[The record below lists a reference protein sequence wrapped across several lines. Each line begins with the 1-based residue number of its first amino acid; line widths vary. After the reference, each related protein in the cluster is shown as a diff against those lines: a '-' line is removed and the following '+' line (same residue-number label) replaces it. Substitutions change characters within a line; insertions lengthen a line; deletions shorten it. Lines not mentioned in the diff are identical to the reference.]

1 MPPAF
6 VSSISP
12 SLSRVNASF
21 GRVRPDRLNRRCSVS
36 SRPWV
41 TGTPAR
47 SSLFTSHLESLRE
60 RWGSPKS
67 HSADGAAGLKAVLGP
82 LSSLASTGVGILV
95 LGFIVFVH
103 ETGHF
108 LAARWQNIRV
118 ENFSIG
124 FGPTLAEWTS
134 PDGILFSLRALPLG
148 GYVSFPERT
157 TIDEETE
164 EEIVDDSPDLLQ
176 NRPIYQRAIV
186 ISAGVIANVLLAWAS
201 IFTSVS
207 TVGIPKYDFSPGVLI
222 SDVKEGAGQQA
233 GLRKGDIIL
242 KVDDET
248 IPSSL
253 DNAGQVA
260 EKIRT
265 SKGEVMNFL
274 LLRDDHPMLFQVK
287 AKCCSP
293 DGGSALGVSLVPNV
307 NIMRARPPSVLASM
321 KATND
326 EVVRLTVQTV
336 AGLKALVSN
345 FSATSKQLSGPVGV
359 ISLGADLARN
369 DAASLLTFCAVISLN
384 LAVINILPIPAL
396 DGGQLTFL
404 LVEWLRGSPLSLKL
418 QNTVNT
424 TALLLFIAL
433 SGVLFLGDLE
443 KLQVLSAISKLFG

>member
-1 MPPAF
+1 MALAF
-6 VSSISP
+6 VP
-12 SLSRVNASF
+12 SVTTCLNRGHASF
-21 GRVRPDRLNRRCSVS
+21 ERVRPNVRYTLT
-36 SRPWV
+36 SRQWLC
-41 TGTPAR
+41 GYNAS
-47 SSLFTSHLESLRE
+47 SSLFTSHSKSFRKHDEFPAFESVN
-60 RWGSPKS
+60 
-67 HSADGAAGLKAVLGP
+67 GAVGLKSVLGP
-82 LSSLASTGVGILV
+82 LSSVASTGVGILV

-124 FGPTLAEWTS
+124 FGPKLAEWTS
-134 PDGILFSLRALPLG
+134 KDGTKFNLRALPLG
-148 GYVSFPERT
+148 GYVSFPDRST
-157 TIDEETE
+157 VDEETE
-164 EEIVDDSPDLLQ
+164 EEIVNDSPDLLQ

-233 GLRKGDIIL
+233 GLRTGDIIL
-242 KVDDET
+242 KVDGES

-253 DNAGQVA
+253 DNAGKVA
-260 EKIRT
+260 DKIRT
-265 SKGEVMNFL
+265 SKGAVMNFL
-274 LLRDDHPMLFQVK
+274 LLRDDHQMLFQVK
-287 AKCCSP
+287 AKCCTP

-307 NIMRARPPSVLASM
+307 NISRARPPSILTSV

-345 FSATSKQLSGPVGV
+345 FNTTSKQLSGPVGV

-404 LVEWLRGSPLSLKL
+404 LVEWLRGSPLSLRL
-418 QNTVNT
+418 QTTVNT
-424 TALLLFIAL
+424 TAILLFIAL